1 MKTIAMKL
9 LFALSLIGF
18 SASVST
24 VFANEEKKADKKAEK
39 SDKKGDKKD
48 KEAEAPKGGW

>member
-9 LFALSLIGF
+9 VFALSLVGF

-24 VFANEEKKADKKAEK
+24 AFASEEKKAEK

-48 KEAEAPKGGW
+48 DKKDKGAEAPKGGW